1 MRIGLIGAGRIG
13 SVHAANLAT
22 LSEVSETI
30 VTDLDEVRAK
40 ELAGTHGLSTA
51 PSVDALL
58 NADLDGLVIAAPTS
72 EHALLLARA
81 AAVGVPVFCEKPLAS
96 DVAGTK
102 AVIATLEAA
111 GVPLQ
116 VGFQR
121 RFDPGYA
128 AARAA
133 AVSGELGWLH
143 TMWACTYDAA
153 PPHADYI
160 PNSGGIFRDCNVH
173 DFDVV
178 RWVTG
183 REVVSVFSQ
192 GGNRGAA
199 FFAEAGDVDTAT
211 SLLTLDD
218 GTQAFVGATRYNGA
232 GYDVRMEVHGSRGTV
247 SAGLDEAT
255 PVRSVE
261 AGVSWPAGTGY
272 PHFTQRFVTAY
283 RAELEAFCDVAAGR
297 APSPCPGTDALAAL
311 LIAEAAQL
319 SKDEGRVVAMSEVG
333 A

>member
-13 SVHAANLAT
+13 SVHATTLAA
-22 LSEVSETI
+22 LPQVDETI
-30 VTDLDEVRAK
+30 VTDLDTARAQ
-40 ELAGTHGLSTA
+40 ELADANGLTTA

-58 NADLDGLVIAAPTS
+58 DSALDGLIIAAPTS
-72 EHALLLARA
+72 EHAALLGRA
-81 AAVGVPVFCEKPLAS
+81 ADAGIAVFCEKPLAS
-96 DVAGTK
+96 DVEGTK
-102 AVIATLEAA
+102 AVIATLEQA
-111 GVPLQ
+111 GVPLH

-133 AVSGELGWLH
+133 VVSGELGWLH
-143 TMWACTYDAA
+143 TIWACTYDAA

-178 RWVTG
+178 RWVSG
-183 REVVSVFSQ
+183 REVVSVFAQ
-192 GGNRGAA
+192 GGNRGAS
-199 FFAEAGDVDTAT
+199 FFAEAGDVDTAST
-211 SLLTLDD
+211 LLTLDD

-232 GYDVRMEVHGSRGTV
+232 GYDVRMEVHGSLGTV

-272 PHFTQRFVTAY
+272 PHFTQRFAAAY
-283 RAELEAFCDVAAGR
+283 RDELAAFCDVAAGR
-297 APSPCPGTDALAAL
+297 IPSPCSGADALAAL

-319 SKDEGRVVAMSEVG
+319 SKDEGRVVMMSEVS

>member
-13 SVHAANLAT
+13 TVHAANLAT
-22 LSEVSETI
+22 LPEVGETI
-30 VTDLDEVRAK
+30 VTDLDEARAK
-40 ELAGTHGLSTA
+40 DLAATHGLRTA

-58 NADLDGLVIAAPTS
+58 DSDLDGLVIAAPTS
-72 EHALLLARA
+72 EHAALLTRA

-102 AVIATLEAA
+102 AVISTLEAA
-111 GVPLQ
+111 GVALH

-133 AVSGELGWLH
+133 VSSGELGWLH
-143 TMWACTYDAA
+143 SIWACTYDAA

-192 GGNRGAA
+192 GANRGAT
-199 FFAEAGDVDTAT
+199 FFADAGDVDTAT

-218 GTQAFVGATRYNGA
+218 GTQVFVGATRYNGA
-232 GYDVRMEVHGSRGTV
+232 GYDVRMEVHGSDGTV
-247 SAGLDEAT
+247 SVGLDEAT
-255 PVRSVE
+255 PVRSLE

-272 PHFTQRFVTAY
+272 PHFTQRFVIAY
-283 RAELEAFCDVAAGR
+283 RAELAAFCDVAAGR
-297 APSPCPGTDALAAL
+297 APSPCSGADALAAL

-319 SKDEGRVVAMSEVG
+319 SKDEGRLVAMTEVG
-333 A
+333 V

>member
-13 SVHAANLAT
+13 SVHAATLAT
-22 LSEVSETI
+22 LPEVSETV

-40 ELAGTHGLSTA
+40 ELAGAHGLRTA

-58 NADLDGLVIAAPTS
+58 DADLDGLVIAAPTS
-72 EHALLLARA
+72 EHAGLLARA

-102 AVIATLEAA
+102 AVIATLDAA
-111 GVPLQ
+111 GVALH

-121 RFDPGYA
+121 RFDPGYSA
-128 AARAA
+128 VRAA
-133 AVSGELGWLH
+133 VLSGELGWLH
-143 TMWACTYDAA
+143 TIWACTYDAA

-173 DFDVV
+173 DFDVI

-183 REVVSVFSQ
+183 REVVSVFAQ
-192 GGNRGAA
+192 GGNRGEA
-199 FFAEAGDVDTAT
+199 FFAAAGDVDTAT

-218 GTQAFVGATRYNGA
+218 GTQVFVGATRYNGA

-255 PVRSVE
+255 PVRSLEV
-261 AGVSWPAGTGY
+261 GVDWPAGTGY

-283 RAELEAFCDVAAGR
+283 RDELAAFCDVAAGR
-297 APSPCPGTDALAAL
+297 APSPCSGADALAAL

>member
-1 MRIGLIGAGRIG
+1 MADAHGSTTTPTVDTLLDAG
-13 SVHAANLAT
+13 
-22 LSEVSETI
+22 
-30 VTDLDEVRAK
+30 
-40 ELAGTHGLSTA
+40 
-51 PSVDALL
+51 
-58 NADLDGLVIAAPTS
+58 LDGLVIAAPTS
-72 EHALLLARA
+72 EHAALLARA
-81 AAVGVPVFCEKPLAS
+81 AAAGVPVFCEKPLAS
-96 DVAGTK
+96 DVAGTR
-102 AVIATLEAA
+102 AVIAALDAA
-111 GVPLQ
+111 GVPLH

-121 RFDPGYA
+121 RFDPGYT

-133 AVSGELGWLH
+133 AQSGELGWLH
-143 TMWACTYDAA
+143 TIWACTYDPA

-183 REVVSVFSQ
+183 REVVSVFAQ
-192 GGNRGAA
+192 GGNRGEA
-199 FFAEAGDVDTAT
+199 FFGAAGDVDTAT

-232 GYDVRMEVHGSRGTV
+232 GYDVRMEVHGSLGTV
-247 SAGLDEAT
+247 AVGLDEAT

-261 AGVSWPAGTGY
+261 AGVAWPAGTGY
-272 PHFTQRFVTAY
+272 PHFTQRFEIAY
-283 RAELEAFCDVAAGR
+283 RDELAAFCEVAAGR
-297 APSPCPGTDALAAL
+297 APSPCSGADALAAL

-319 SKDEGRVVAMSEVG
+319 SKDEGRVVLMSEVG